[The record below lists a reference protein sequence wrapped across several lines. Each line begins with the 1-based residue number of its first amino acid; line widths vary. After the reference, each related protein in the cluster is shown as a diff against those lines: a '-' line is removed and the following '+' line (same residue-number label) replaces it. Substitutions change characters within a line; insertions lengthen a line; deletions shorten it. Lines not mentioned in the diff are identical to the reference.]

1 MTEVMGLRLAY
12 RGFVTGIAG
21 AYVWVAIAML
31 LGAVL
36 HGDPLQP
43 LRPLAIAISPLA
55 ESSEL
60 AFVLG
65 LIGIQAGGALV
76 GMCFAYFFARFFTV
90 RATLATAAPIVA
102 LLAWALIAAGL
113 ARGLGVPLGAL
124 EVAPILATIG
134 YGLLLGAGVP
144 IRGEVT
150 YPSGSPST

>member
-90 RATLATAAPIVA
+90 RATLATAAPIVSV
-102 LLAWALIAAGL
+102 LAWALIAAGL